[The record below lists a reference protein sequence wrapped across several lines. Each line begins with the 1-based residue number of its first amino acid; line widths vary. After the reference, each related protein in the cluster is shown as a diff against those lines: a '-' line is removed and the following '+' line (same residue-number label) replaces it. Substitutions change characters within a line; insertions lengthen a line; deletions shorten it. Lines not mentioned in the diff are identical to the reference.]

1 MIEPI
6 HPAQIEAL
14 KKMTPEAKL
23 RAIIQM
29 WELCREMLAA
39 GIRLRHPDWDE
50 TAVWEEVRRRLI
62 YGPP

>member
-29 WELCREMLAA
+29 WELSREMLAS

-50 TAVWEEVRRRLI
+50 AAVWEEVRRRLI